1 MVDEKDATVQNDLL
15 NELIKERPNIATFTQ
30 LGIILQ
36 DYINAQI
43 LLDENEKFLQTISIF
58 FLGFLGETTVTHC
71 LLLEI
76 QCCSFYGFAMAKNE
90 SRVSVYQVIICEE
103 KISNSK

>member
-1 MVDEKDATVQNDLL
+1 MVDEKDATIQNDLL

-43 LLDENEKFLQTISIF
+43 LLDENENDPYSNALYTNYATCLF
-58 FLGFLGETTVTHC
+58 FTVADRAR
-71 LLLEI
+71 EMM
-76 QCCSFYGFAMAKNE
+76 SFMH
-90 SRVSVYQVIICEE
+90 
-103 KISNSK
+103 

>member
-1 MVDEKDATVQNDLL
+1 MVDEKDATVQNNLL

-43 LLDENEKFLQTISIF
+43 LLDENENDPYSNALYTNYATCLF
-58 FLGFLGETTVTHC
+58 FTVADRAR
-71 LLLEI
+71 EMM
-76 QCCSFYGFAMAKNE
+76 SF
-90 SRVSVYQVIICEE
+90 IH
-103 KISNSK
+103 

>member
-1 MVDEKDATVQNDLL
+1 MIDEKDATVQNDLL

-43 LLDENEKFLQTISIF
+43 LLDENENDPYSNALYTNYATCLF
-58 FLGFLGETTVTHC
+58 FTVADRAR
-71 LLLEI
+71 EMM
-76 QCCSFYGFAMAKNE
+76 SF
-90 SRVSVYQVIICEE
+90 VH
-103 KISNSK
+103 

>member
-1 MVDEKDATVQNDLL
+1 MIDEKDATVQNDLL

-43 LLDENEKFLQTISIF
+43 LLDENENDPYSNALYTNYATCLF
-58 FLGFLGETTVTHC
+58 FTVADRAR
-71 LLLEI
+71 EMM
-76 QCCSFYGFAMAKNE
+76 SFMH
-90 SRVSVYQVIICEE
+90 
-103 KISNSK
+103 

>member
-1 MVDEKDATVQNDLL
+1 MVDEKDATIQNDLL

-43 LLDENEKFLQTISIF
+43 LLDENENDPYSNALYTNYATCLF
-58 FLGFLGETTVTHC
+58 FTVADRAR
-71 LLLEI
+71 EMM
-76 QCCSFYGFAMAKNE
+76 SF
-90 SRVSVYQVIICEE
+90 VH
-103 KISNSK
+103 

>member
-1 MVDEKDATVQNDLL
+1 MIDEKDATVQNDLL

-43 LLDENEKFLQTISIF
+43 LLDENENDPYSNALYTNYATCLF
-58 FLGFLGETTVTHC
+58 FTVADRAR
-71 LLLEI
+71 EMM
-76 QCCSFYGFAMAKNE
+76 SF
-90 SRVSVYQVIICEE
+90 IH
-103 KISNSK
+103 